1 MESKAYTAD
10 MWQSCAW
17 DGGQGSGIRPLVG
30 KPYFTALL
38 CAAGFDYW
46 SCLIFVPLLYER
58 CWTKQRIIAK
68 GFCRQLLK
76 ISVSGS
82 SKYARWRPFTIPWTC
97 AISMWHRSAWL
108 LKSGVLLLTSILSS
122 LLSGE
127 ALWVSAALLL
137 SASVQANYQLS
148 ASATWINWFFWKPSL
163 WAVWVSP
170 HRGQLI

>member
-1 MESKAYTAD
+1 METKTYTAD
-10 MWQSCAW
+10 MWQSCAR
-17 DGGQGSGIRPLVG
+17 DGGQGSGIHPLVG
-30 KPYFTALL
+30 KPCFTALL
-38 CAAGFDYW
+38 CAAGFGYW
-46 SCLIFVPLLYER
+46 SCLIFVPLLCER

-82 SKYARWRPFTIPWTC
+82 SKYARWRPSTIPWTC

-108 LKSGVLLLTSILSS
+108 LKCGVLLLTLILSS

-127 ALWVSAALLL
+127 ALWVSA
-137 SASVQANYQLS
+137 SVQANYQLS
-148 ASATWINWFFWKPSL
+148 ANAMWINWFFWKPSL